1 MLINILIVDDKLM
14 IREGIKYLLHDLK
27 ITNDTYEACDGFQA
41 IEITK
46 KKSFDIIL
54 MDISMPNLDGISAT
68 KEIMKNNSNNKIIAI
83 SMHTDKNDIKKMQK
97 AGAKGYV
104 LKDTIAN
111 TLQNAIDKT
120 LSKEEFFI
128 LK

>member
-1 MLINILIVDDKLM
+1 M

-27 ITNDTYEACDGFQA
+27 ITNDTYEASDGFQA

-120 LSKEEFFI
+120 LSNEDFFI